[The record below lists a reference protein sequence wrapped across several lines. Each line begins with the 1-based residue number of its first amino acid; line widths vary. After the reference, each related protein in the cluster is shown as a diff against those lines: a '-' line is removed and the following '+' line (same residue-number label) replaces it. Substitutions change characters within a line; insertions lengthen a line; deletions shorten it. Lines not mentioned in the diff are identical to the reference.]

1 MLKAVQLKE
10 STRISMA
17 TTPNQKRRRAQRT
30 QAFVETLTQ
39 RFPACFTR
47 NRDNVRPLAIGIE
60 KAIRSRLEKD
70 DATEPV
76 PGWLIRQALA
86 RYTRTPAYLAAVMA
100 GGDRI
105 DLDGN
110 PVEPVTEAAIEH
122 ASARRAEQKA
132 RAAERRRQQAEAKA
146 ERERSEK
153 LQRLADRFNQ

>member
-1 MLKAVQLKE
+1 MLDSGQLQE
-10 STRISMA
+10 SMRVTMA

-39 RFPACFTR
+39 RFPQCFTTQ
-47 NRDNVRPLAIGIE
+47 RDAVRPLAIGIE
-60 KAIRSRLEKD
+60 KAIRSRLDAD
-70 DATEPV
+70 DTTDPV

-86 RYTRTPAYLAAVMA
+86 RYTRTPAYLAAVMT

-110 PVEPVTEAAIEH
+110 PVEPVSEAAIKH
-122 ASARRAEQKA
+122 ARARRAEQKA
-132 RAAERRRQQAEAKA
+132 RAAERRRQQAAAKA

-153 LQRLADRFNQ
+153 LQRLADHFNQ